1 MCYMMLKN
9 VERTFEI
16 TKENQYTKITVK
28 NNQIVKIIEGPKKID
43 ETIDI
48 NQIATTKAKT
58 YVKKLTNKNE
68 K

>member
-1 MCYMMLKN
+1 MVDGELVPLNYKL
-9 VERTFEI
+9 
-16 TKENQYTKITVK
+16 K

-58 YVKKLTNKNE
+58 YVKKLKNKNE
-68 K
+68 N

>member
-28 NNQIVKIIEGPKKID
+28 NNQIVKVLVAKKGKIYLILPVIMMAM
-43 ETIDI
+43 TLFM
-48 NQIATTKAKT
+48 
-58 YVKKLTNKNE
+58 KKRQLT
-68 K
+68 